1 MTLKTTAT
9 RALGAVAILAFASTA
24 LAQTPAP
31 KPATAPAA
39 VRTAAPA
46 APAATPVT
54 HGPVLANV
62 CVYYNARAVG
72 SSSVGKFVETRLEQ
86 IVKAVNAELQTEE
99 ASIQNEAKAID
110 AASKTPTADQTAL
123 KKRALDL
130 DDRIGKFRAKADLR
144 QREVQATEQKARQRI
159 GQEMDSVIKQ
169 VYQQRQCSIVFARES
184 FLIANPAMD
193 ITDAVTTGLN
203 VKIQQFTFDR
213 ERLDQPLAVPPVA
226 ARPN

>member
-1 MTLKTTAT
+1 MTLQTTAT
-9 RALGAVAILAFASTA
+9 RALGAVAILAFAGTA
-24 LAQTPAP
+24 MAQTPAP
-31 KPATAPAA
+31 RPAAPAP

-46 APAATPVT
+46 PTPVT

-72 SSSVGKFVETRLEQ
+72 SSAVGKFVETRLEQ

-99 ASIQNEAKAID
+99 TSIQTEAKAID

-130 DDRIGKFRAKADLR
+130 DDRIGKFRAKAELR

-169 VYQQRQCSIVFARES
+169 VYQQRACSIVFARES

-193 ITDAVTTGLN
+193 ITDAVTAGLN
-203 VKIQQFTFDR
+203 VKIQQFTVDR

>member
-31 KPATAPAA
+31 KPAALVAPRA
-39 VRTAAPA
+39 AAPA
-46 APAATPVT
+46 APAAPPLA
-54 HGPVLANV
+54 HGPALANV

-72 SSSVGKFVETRLEQ
+72 TSAVGKFVETRLEQ
-86 IVKAVNAELQTEE
+86 IVKAVNAELQAEE
-99 ASIQNEAKAID
+99 VAIQNEAKAID

-159 GQEMDSVIKQ
+159 GQEMDSVIRQ

-193 ITDAVTTGLN
+193 ITEAVTAGLN

-213 ERLDQPLAVPPVA
+213 ERLDQPLAVPPVPA
-226 ARPN
+226 KAN

>member
-9 RALGAVAILAFASTA
+9 RALGAVAILAFAGTA
-24 LAQTPAP
+24 MAQTPAP
-31 KPATAPAA
+31 RPAAPAPA
-39 VRTAAPA
+39 RTAAPA
-46 APAATPVT
+46 PTPVT

-72 SSSVGKFVETRLEQ
+72 TSAVGKFVETRLEQ
-86 IVKAVNAELQTEE
+86 IVKAVNAELQAEE
-99 ASIQNEAKAID
+99 VAIQNEAKAID

-159 GQEMDSVIKQ
+159 GQEMDSVIRQ

-193 ITDAVTTGLN
+193 ITEAVTAGLN

-213 ERLDQPLAVPPVA
+213 ERLDQPLAVPPVPA
-226 ARPN
+226 KAN